1 MITFLAVDG
10 NRNQKARDNVCI
22 LTLSNKRNWWSVDL
36 LRIYNIV
43 TVIIYNIDNA
53 GMYRV

>member
-10 NRNQKARDNVCI
+10 NRNQKVGDNVCI
-22 LTLSNKRNWWSVDL
+22 LTRSNRQSWWSVDL

-43 TVIIYNIDNA
+43 TVIIYNA

>member
-22 LTLSNKRNWWSVDL
+22 LTRSNKRNWWSVDL

>member
-10 NRNQKARDNVCI
+10 NRNQKISDNVCI

>member
-10 NRNQKARDNVCI
+10 NRNQKSSDNVCI
-22 LTLSNKRNWWSVDL
+22 LTILNTKSWWSVDL

-43 TVIIYNIDNA
+43 TVIIYNA